1 MKLLCRIL
9 KHKWKLLGCIDD
21 VGFTRCDKGG
31 LVCQEDSLPEHTVY
45 VCLRCGVKEKRN
57 V

>member
-21 VGFTRCDKGG
+21 IGFTRCDKCG
-31 LVCQEDSLPEHTVY
+31 LVCQEDSLPEHTIY